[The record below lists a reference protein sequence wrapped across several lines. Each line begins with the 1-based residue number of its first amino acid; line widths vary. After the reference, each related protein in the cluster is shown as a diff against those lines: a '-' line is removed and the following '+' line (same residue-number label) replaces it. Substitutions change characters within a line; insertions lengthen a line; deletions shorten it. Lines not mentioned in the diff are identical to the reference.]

1 MMLYITYGTVHYLIK
16 LVEAHP
22 DLNLRLMTNEN
33 TGILFHETDG
43 KTIFNEPKSYEVLD
57 SNGSLTAG
65 SFAVFHHIPVSHEGK
80 PLFEKLF
87 SDRARI
93 IEKQQGFSAIRV
105 LRPTK
110 NDTYI
115 ILTLW
120 EKEQY
125 YKAWVESDSYNEAYH
140 KGLQEKSSFLQPSF
154 VKKYYAISLEA

>member
-1 MMLYITYGTVHYLIK
+1 MLYITYGTVHYLIK

-22 DLNLRLMTNEN
+22 NLNLRLMENEN
-33 TGILFHETDG
+33 MGILFHETDG
-43 KTIFNEPKSYEVLD
+43 KTIFNVPKSYEVID
-57 SNGSLTAG
+57 SSGSLTAG
-65 SFAVFHHIPVSHEGK
+65 SFAVFHHTPVSHEGK

-93 IEKQQGFSAIRV
+93 IEKQHGFSAIRV

-125 YKAWVESDSYNEAYH
+125 YKTWVESDSYIEAYQ

-154 VKKYYAISLEA
+154 VKKYYAIPLEA